1 MKQLQA
7 AGISNCW
14 IIFCAYTLIMKIGHF
29 CTNDILCLRNMTSS
43 SSNFTFVSVLAFRI
57 RISRNSGA
65 AHVTKRF
72 SVISQKV
79 AFLEKFHSNLE
90 MFHSNLETFHSKV
103 RKFHSIY
110 LTGHRCSTQLMWT
123 HVAELASDLWFRIT
137 LCRTSSLL
145 RAWISLRTLDQ
156 SVWSSVSRVK
166 AGIFQFFDKLKVK

>member
-43 SSNFTFVSVLAFRI
+43 SSNFTFVSVFAFRI

-65 AHVTKRF
+65 AQVTKRF
-72 SVISQKV
+72 SVISQQV
-79 AFLEKFHSNLE
+79 AF
-90 MFHSNLETFHSKV
+90 LETFHSKV
-103 RKFHSIY
+103 RKFHSTY
-110 LTGHRCSTQLMWT
+110 LIGHRCSTQLMWT

-145 RAWISLRTLDQ
+145 RAWTSLRTLDQ